1 MEEERALSLAQP
13 NLVTFDIPAELLVQF
28 KQDVRIVIKWPGL
41 IGIPHS
47 RPVPERRRF
56 QTDRSGVRA
65 DALTQAGPSLTG

>member
-41 IGIPHS
+41 IGIPIPDLFLNQDVFKQTV
-47 RPVPERRRF
+47 REFEPMLVPRQVLR
-56 QTDRSGVRA
+56 
-65 DALTQAGPSLTG
+65 